1 MRQRQINQDTIGCRA
16 SVEKLSDQLVHVY
29 MDHQLTH
36 VKLNML
42 VMVVEAV
49 EKTDSCDLDDFI
61 SLALSVSTDIID
73 VDLGNG
79 NCNVYLAWRPLG

>member
-1 MRQRQINQDTIGCRA
+1 
-16 SVEKLSDQLVHVY
+16 

-36 VKLNML
+36 VKPNML

-61 SLALSVSTDIID
+61 SVALSVSTAVFD